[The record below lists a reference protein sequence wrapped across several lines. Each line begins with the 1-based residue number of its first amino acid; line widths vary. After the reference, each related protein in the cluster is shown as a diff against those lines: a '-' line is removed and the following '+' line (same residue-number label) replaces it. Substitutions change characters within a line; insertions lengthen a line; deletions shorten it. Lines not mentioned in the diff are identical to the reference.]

1 DTIVIYQLVST
12 VNGWGYI
19 EYTNSKGQT
28 FHGYVKMFYI
38 KSDNELKSSGKKNA
52 AVKPKTKF
60 QSHKPINQGR
70 SRKINT

>member
-1 DTIVIYQLVST
+1 
-12 VNGWGYI
+12 
-19 EYTNSKGQT
+19 
-28 FHGYVKMFYI
+28 MFYI

-52 AVKPKTKF
+52 AVKLKTKF